1 MEFFFLKCFCQTP
14 TPPLKSV
21 RPLWMTP
28 KKNLVENHSSLW
40 KLQSIVRA
48 HENLQSGRIYIG
60 DTEVKGASRNR
71 SPTSYL
77 LNPEE
82 ERALLVYCQYYLNFP
97 NNNSLFR
104 YNLYKV

>member
-1 MEFFFLKCFCQTP
+1 M
-14 TPPLKSV
+14 
-21 RPLWMTP
+21 
-28 KKNLVENHSSLW
+28 

-60 DTEVKGASRNR
+60 ETEVKGASRNR

-82 ERALLVYCQYYLNFP
+82 ERALLVLLSIFVSFP
-97 NNNSLFR
+97 HDNSLFR
-104 YNLYKV
+104 CTM